1 MRAAPLSAALLPLAL
16 AACGPA
22 PKPGPPQADTA
33 AADDGAADGAA
44 DGTLTRRRGR
54 RRRRRGRRRRWR
66 RRHRRVAPRVAHRGG
81 RRRRRH
87 PQPLDCAPF
96 DPTVAP
102 GATEVCGDGVVND
115 CDRRAAGWS
124 DELCAVQSEALI
136 EIIKP
141 TSYVAEAASLG
152 DMMGDG
158 GFYMGIGIPSATRC
172 DVIGVDEW
180 GADVYDCYRIG
191 GFYMLELAA
200 LRPSSHGNELWLPR
214 PDAPGVFGVDG
225 HLRDR
230 NYGSSLEGLG
240 DLDGDGYA
248 DFIVGNDQP
257 GRGAETD
264 EVWLFWGPGLP
275 DRFDEGTQ
283 LLLGDD
289 PGRCIGYDMERAG
302 DLTGDGVDDLVVGD
316 PCRDEAWVW
325 SGADVVAG
333 VTGADLS
340 PAARIVDSSAEAIE
354 LGMGLSGRSD
364 LTGDGVADLVVSAPN
379 ARRTIGGPDLDYV
392 GVYAGPFAGDR
403 AAEDRAATVRTSL
416 VMADYSEHALGCTVD
431 VGDLNGDGYF
441 DLVVGDPMWYDN
453 LSGETTL
460 GLTTVYF
467 GPLAGDY
474 VDSEAEV
481 QLYRGNG
488 EVEAHTDFDGDGR
501 DDLLSGSGSYSREGS
516 AAPWAFGTGRAHL
529 MYAPL
534 VGVVDLRSAADVLF
548 EIPDD
553 DPDNDQ
559 WGAQVLAV
567 PDQTGDG
574 VPDVVV
580 GTVGDAFW
588 LMATPPPR

>member
-16 AACGPA
+16 AACGAA
-22 PKPGPPQADTA
+22 PKPSPPRADTGA
-33 AADDGAADGAA
+33 AADGVADDGDAGGDGVADDGSGDGVDGAGGADTGDWHIGWPIEEDEDG
-44 DGTLTRRRGR
+44 DGT
-54 RRRRRGRRRRWR
+54 
-66 RRHRRVAPRVAHRGG
+66 PN
-81 RRRRRH
+81 
-87 PQPLDCAPF
+87 PLDCAPF
-96 DPTVAP
+96 DPRVAP
-102 GATEVCGDGVVND
+102 GTTEICGDGVVND
-115 CDRRAAGWS
+115 CDRRALGWR

-172 DVIGVDEW
+172 DIIGVDEW

-333 VTGADLS
+333 ATGADLS

-379 ARRTIGGPDLDYV
+379 ARRTIGGADLDYV

-588 LMATPPPR
+588 VMATPPPR

>member
-16 AACGPA
+16 AACGAA
-22 PKPGPPQADTA
+22 PKPGAPQADTA

-44 DGTLTRRRGR
+44 DGGADGDGAGDGAGTGPMGPMARPTPASGTQSGTSKRTKTATAPPTRWTARPLTRGSRRER
-54 RRRRRGRRRRWR
+54 
-66 RRHRRVAPRVAHRGG
+66 PRSA
-81 RRRRRH
+81 
-87 PQPLDCAPF
+87 
-96 DPTVAP
+96 
-102 GATEVCGDGVVND
+102 ATGVVND

-158 GFYMGIGIPSATRC
+158 GFYMGIGIPTATRC

-416 VMADYSEHALGCTVD
+416 VMADYSEHAVGCT
-431 VGDLNGDGYF
+431 L
-441 DLVVGDPMWYDN
+441 
-453 LSGETTL
+453 
-460 GLTTVYF
+460 
-467 GPLAGDY
+467 
-474 VDSEAEV
+474 
-481 QLYRGNG
+481 
-488 EVEAHTDFDGDGR
+488 
-501 DDLLSGSGSYSREGS
+501 
-516 AAPWAFGTGRAHL
+516 
-529 MYAPL
+529 
-534 VGVVDLRSAADVLF
+534 
-548 EIPDD
+548 
-553 DPDNDQ
+553 
-559 WGAQVLAV
+559 
-567 PDQTGDG
+567 
-574 VPDVVV
+574 
-580 GTVGDAFW
+580 
-588 LMATPPPR
+588 

>member
-16 AACGPA
+16 AACGAA

-33 AADDGAADGAA
+33 TADDGAADGTDEGGADDGADDDGAGDGVDGADCA
-44 DGTLTRRRGR
+44 DGATDTGDWHIEWHIEEDED
-54 RRRRRGRRRRWR
+54 GDGT
-66 RRHRRVAPRVAHRGG
+66 PN
-81 RRRRRH
+81 
-87 PQPLDCAPF
+87 PLDCAPF
-96 DPTVAP
+96 DPRVAA

-333 VTGADLS
+333 ATGADLS

-379 ARRTIGGPDLDYV
+379 ARRTIGGADLDYV

-441 DLVVGDPMWYDN
+441 DLVVGDPMWSDDHTQPKA
-453 LSGETTL
+453 GGRRGAGTA
-460 GLTTVYF
+460 
-467 GPLAGDY
+467 PLDAQLRAGDLALVRSNHAPRSAQRRCLDDQHRRSPPEPALRQY
-474 VDSEAEV
+474 SHCVYGAPRPQHPGDDGHRRCD
-481 QLYRGNG
+481 RG
-488 EVEAHTDFDGDGR
+488 
-501 DDLLSGSGSYSREGS
+501 LLSGSSESPRH
-516 AAPWAFGTGRAHL
+516 R
-529 MYAPL
+529 
-534 VGVVDLRSAADVLF
+534 RSAHRPAPQRD
-548 EIPDD
+548 
-553 DPDNDQ
+553 
-559 WGAQVLAV
+559 LAARH
-567 PDQTGDG
+567 GG
-574 VPDVVV
+574 VQ
-580 GTVGDAFW
+580 GG
-588 LMATPPPR
+588 